1 MAHSIR
7 LGKFFHVSE
16 RIFHSFVSDFVSL
29 PFVDLWSGI
38 FLSRSS
44 KHIRPCLQRDRVT
57 SVRGSDFGQDISV
70 IKCRLF

>member
-29 PFVDLWSGI
+29 PFVGLWSGI

-44 KHIRPCLQRDRVT
+44 KHISGPVYKET
-57 SVRGSDFGQDISV
+57 E
-70 IKCRLF
+70 